1 MSQKKRLFV
10 QKNPQ
15 SGDRSSL
22 RVFIW
27 AGVALILLL
36 VVTPLVLRQKDDRNG
51 LRPPTEKAKVVK
63 NIPKAFA
70 PPTGGSAQ
78 PPGAADE
85 YPRGPASVPG
95 ALPDTGSSSG
105 SAVVPEPGTVVPKVA
120 DGSEAQPAK
129 PMTPEPSEPAP
140 PEPAPSVVP
149 RQPVEPAP
157 VAGGVRE
164 REPAS
169 QPKPGPAAM
178 PGGDSGQRTA
188 SIAPDARELK
198 KLPPGVAPPLTPDAS
213 GARKPS
219 PVRKGKYAV
228 QVGAFKEKKNA
239 DEMQR
244 QLQKKGYQA
253 EIKISSNRDL
263 GQLYVVVLKPVESL
277 SRANTLMEQIKH
289 EEKVKPM
296 LIESR

>member
-22 RVFIW
+22 RIFIW
-27 AGVALILLL
+27 AGVALVLLL

-51 LRPPTEKAKVVK
+51 VRPPMEKAKVVK

-85 YPRGPASVPG
+85 YPRGPGSVPG
-95 ALPDTGSSSG
+95 AVPDAGSSSVP
-105 SAVVPEPGTVVPKVA
+105 AVVPETGPVAPKVA
-120 DGSEAQPAK
+120 DGSEAPPAK
-129 PMTPEPSEPAP
+129 PMTPESSEPAP

-149 RQPVEPAP
+149 RQPLEPAP
-157 VAGGVRE
+157 GAGGVRE

-178 PGGDSGQRTA
+178 PAGDSGQRTA
-188 SIAPDARELK
+188 SIVPDARELK
-198 KLPPGVAPPLTPDAS
+198 KLPPSVAPPLTPD
-213 GARKPS
+213 ARKPS

-253 EIKISSNRDL
+253 EIKISSNRNL